1 VTCGEVNVLKIG
13 LSYHNFHSY
22 DIYYESFHAKLE
34 ELLEII
40 VACFNSEIAS
50 MSIETEIIM
59 VGVYVS
65 YYARLSICENRHQ
78 WVDLAAFC
86 RVRNNTSTSVCELET
101 ASFDGVDVTFALQS
115 KAFLDMIC
123 TNKPSIDLGVTE
135 DWRNCMIRDIMIGS
149 CVLILG

>member
-1 VTCGEVNVLKIG
+1 
-13 LSYHNFHSY
+13 
-22 DIYYESFHAKLE
+22 
-34 ELLEII
+34 
-40 VACFNSEIAS
+40 
-50 MSIETEIIM
+50 MSTETEIIM

-65 YYARLSICENRHQ
+65 CYARLSICENRHQ

-101 ASFDGVDVTFALQS
+101 ASFDGVDVTIQS
-115 KAFLDMIC
+115 KAFLDMIY
-123 TNKPSIDLGVTE
+123 TNKPSIDLEVTE